1 MNNAHWLKSREIVE
15 RIIIKGDLILETPT
29 HFGAGDKE
37 GLMDMP
43 LALDPLDGK
52 ALLTGSSL
60 AGALRSYLRERE
72 KGYGKKGSKDSLY
85 MSLFGNQEDSEGEQ
99 SFIIVHD
106 SRIEKPNVELRDGV
120 KIDPKTRTA
129 KNKNKFDFELIEAGT
144 SFPITIELL
153 IQENRRDLLMKGL
166 AVALQGLE
174 KCEIPLGFRKRRGFG
189 QCRVKEWKVKR
200 YDLTKPDGLIGWL
213 TDDIESI
220 DDIVGQKKGEKISFL
235 LSVDEPELD
244 QREKFTMDAF
254 FSLDSPILIGS
265 SSDQNNAPDSVHLH
279 SKRNKKSVPI
289 ISGTA
294 IAGPLRSRALRIA
307 KTLNNNG
314 HAKKI
319 VEGIFGSDIEFPTDK
334 ASASKLIIN
343 ENEINNPLTHVQS
356 RVKIDRFTGGAYPGA
371 LFNEQP
377 IFGKDDTG
385 VQLNIQIQQP
395 NNSQIGL
402 LLLLLKDLW
411 TGDLPIGGKSSIGR
425 GRLRGKKAILIYRQ
439 KIDVQQEW
447 TIKGNDRLEITGDK
461 MQLENF
467 VTCFCEEM
475 QK

>member
-29 HFGAGDKE
+29 HFGGGDTE

-99 SFIIVHD
+99 SFIIVYD

-129 KNKNKFDFELIEAGT
+129 KNRNKFDFELIEAGT

-153 IQENRRDLLMKGL
+153 IQENRRDLIMKGL

-213 TDDIESI
+213 TDNFEGSKI
-220 DDIVGQKKGEKISFL
+220 GEKISSL

-244 QREKFTMDAF
+244 QREIFTMDAF

-265 SSDQNNAPDSVHLH
+265 NSDENNAPDSVHLH

-294 IAGPLRSRALRIA
+294 MAGALRSRALRIA

-314 HAKKI
+314 NAKKI
-319 VEGIFGSDIEFPTDK
+319 VEEIFGSDIEFSTDK
-334 ASASKLIIN
+334 AYASKLIIN
-343 ENEINNPLTHVQS
+343 ENEINKPLTHVQS

-371 LFNEQP
+371 LFNDQP

-385 VQLNIQIQQP
+385 VQLKIQIQQP
-395 NNSQIGL
+395 NNSHIGL

-425 GRLRGKKAILIYRQ
+425 GRLRGKNANLIYRQ
-439 KIDVQQEW
+439 NNNVLQEW
-447 TIKGNDRLEITGDK
+447 TIKGNDELEITGDK

>member
-15 RIIIKGDLILETPT
+15 RIIIKGDLILETPA

-43 LALDPLDGK
+43 LALDPFEGK

-60 AGALRSYLRERE
+60 TGALRSYLRERE

-85 MSLFGNQEDSEGEQ
+85 MSLFGSQEDNEGEQ

-106 SRIEKPNVELRDGV
+106 SRVEKPNVELRDGV
-120 KIDPKTRTA
+120 KIDPRTRIA

-144 SFPITIELL
+144 SFPITVELL
-153 IQENRRDLLMKGL
+153 IPENRRDTLIEGM
-166 AVALQGLE
+166 AIALQGLE
-174 KCEIPLGFRKRRGFG
+174 KGDIPLGFRKRRGFG
-189 QCRVKEWKVKR
+189 QCRINEWRVNR
-200 YDLTKPDGLIGWL
+200 YDLTKPEGLIGWL
-213 TDDIESI
+213 TDDIE
-220 DDIVGQKKGEKISFL
+220 GQKKGTKISSL
-235 LSVDEPELD
+235 LSIDEPELD
-244 QREKFTMDAF
+244 QREIFNMEAF
-254 FSLDSPILIGS
+254 FSLDSPLLIGS
-265 SSDQNNAPDSVHLH
+265 SSDESNSPDSVHLH

-294 IAGPLRSRALRIA
+294 MAGALRSRALRIA

-314 HAKKI
+314 NAKKI
-319 VEGIFGSDIEFPTDK
+319 VEDLFGSDIEFSNDK
-334 ASASKLIIN
+334 ASASKLITT
-343 ENEINNPLTHVQS
+343 EKEINNPLTHVQS
-356 RVKIDRFTGGAYPGA
+356 RVKIDRFTGGAYHAA

-395 NNSQIGL
+395 SNSQIGL

-425 GRLRGKKAILIYRQ
+425 GRLRGKKAILIHRQ
-439 KIDVQQEW
+439 KGDVQQDW
-447 TIKGNDRLEITGDK
+447 TIQGNDKLEIIGDK

-467 VTCFCEEM
+467 VTCFCEAM